1 MSDTKSN
8 QSVENRNL
16 QMMVE
21 GIAKKINGAPA
32 LNGGFDRMMVIVEHI
47 QEKQEETT
55 KKIDKIHEGLYEPDE
70 GLYARVKTVEG
81 SAVSFA
87 EKQMKHFTS
96 DEKNLSDIN
105 ASLKTLS
112 NKDEELEAKAETII
126 KLQKIAGEDLEKL
139 ESVIKVKSTW
149 LDASSRIF
157 WLLAGGALAA
167 IGKTVW
173 ETIFHR

>member
-1 MSDTKSN
+1 
-8 QSVENRNL
+8 
-16 QMMVE
+16 MMVE

-70 GLYARVKTVEG
+70 GLYARVKAVEG
-81 SAVSFA
+81 SAVGFA
-87 EKQMKHFTS
+87 EKQIKHFTS

-105 ASLKTLS
+105 ASLKVLS
-112 NKDEELEAKAETII
+112 DKDEELEGKAETII
-126 KLQKIAGEDLEKL
+126 RLQKIAGEDLEKL
-139 ESVIKVKSTW
+139 ESVIKVKNTW
-149 LDASSRIF
+149 FDASSKIF